1 MSSSRESLENA
12 RYSHNLSGDLRG
24 LAWTYWATGNHF
36 RQSSN
41 YLLADENLKLALDLA
56 KQARDSRCYVYALA
70 GIAEN
75 SRIRGEY
82 SIALAQHYRAL
93 GWFRRLEDARGVVW
107 ALEGIAQMYK
117 NKGNYGIASRLFRYS
132 ASLARMSGD
141 LRGLG
146 YALKGLGESTF
157 LAGDPGGLS
166 LVSEAACHFRAMGFA
181 AGALFAE
188 KTLAD
193 LVSAKNVELASE
205 LYAQAA
211 AGFARI
217 QYFRGAAYAH
227 VGLARTL
234 IQLQRQEE
242 AEILLINAQRF
253 FRDQRIQYGMSQ
265 ARGLVNVVR

>member
-1 MSSSRESLENA
+1 M
-12 RYSHNLSGDLRG
+12 RG

-166 LVSEAACHFRAMGFA
+166 LVS
-181 AGALFAE
+181 
-188 KTLAD
+188 
-193 LVSAKNVELASE
+193 
-205 LYAQAA
+205 
-211 AGFARI
+211 
-217 QYFRGAAYAH
+217 
-227 VGLARTL
+227 
-234 IQLQRQEE
+234 
-242 AEILLINAQRF
+242 
-253 FRDQRIQYGMSQ
+253 
-265 ARGLVNVVR
+265 